1 MSKGAVQTREHRRMP
16 LRDFHPPLSIDRP
29 WEGFHSTWATAIAE
43 LLNEQLL
50 PPQYVA
56 IPLVSRR
63 AVVEIDVATLQERNT
78 ASAPGPAESGPRWQP
93 QSPQWTGVVDW
104 PERDLFEVRII
115 DPADGPRLVSAV
127 ELVSPANKDRPA
139 SRMAFGGKC
148 AGYLRQGVSVIV
160 VDVVTT
166 RRDSLH
172 AELVELLE
180 LDADAGLPSE
190 LYAAAYRTVTAP
202 DGDRVDIWREGL
214 AIGAPLPTLPLW
226 LDSDTALPLNLEAA
240 YAAACRKLRIREPS

>member
-1 MSKGAVQTREHRRMP
+1 MP
-16 LRDFHPPLSIDRP
+16 LYDHFHPPLCIDRP
-29 WEGFHSTWATAIAE
+29 WEGFHSTWATSIAE

-50 PPQYVA
+50 PQQYVA

-63 AVVEIDVATLQERNT
+63 AVVEIDVATLRERSV
-78 ASAPGPAESGPRWQP
+78 AGGQAAETGSRWQP
-93 QSPQWTGVVDW
+93 QLPQWTGTVDW

-115 DPADGPRLVSAV
+115 DPADGPRLVAAV

-166 RRDSLH
+166 RHESLH
-172 AELVELLE
+172 TELVELVE
-180 LDADAGLPSE
+180 LDAAAAFPSE

-202 DGDRVDIWREGL
+202 AGNRVEIWRESL

-226 LDSDTALPLNLEAA
+226 LDSDTAVPLNLDLA